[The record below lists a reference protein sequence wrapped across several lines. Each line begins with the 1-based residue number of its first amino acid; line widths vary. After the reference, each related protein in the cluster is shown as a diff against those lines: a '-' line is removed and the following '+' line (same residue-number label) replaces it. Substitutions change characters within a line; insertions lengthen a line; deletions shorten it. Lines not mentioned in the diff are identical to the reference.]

1 MNHARNFSPEWG
13 YFAPAPNFLRT
24 ARVFVV
30 AVAIGAA
37 SAAVVFSLM
46 DRPIGETSVAARTM
60 VRSAEPTLQASAR
73 SVPTA
78 EAQLG
83 GVLAGESDIA
93 AAAEAAAA
101 AAAAPPPTPAPRKRA
116 VARHYDVPRY
126 TRRYD
131 SIERGPYAFLRRY
144 GSYGQAY

>member
-1 MNHARNFSPEWG
+1 MSHARNFSSDWG

-30 AVAIGAA
+30 AVAVGAQ

-46 DRPIGETSVAARTM
+46 DRPIAETSVAARTM
-60 VRSAEPTLQASAR
+60 VRSVEPTPPAR
-73 SVPTA
+73 SVPAT
-78 EAQLG
+78 EAPLG

-93 AAAEAAAA
+93 AATEAAAA
-101 AAAAPPPTPAPRKRA
+101 TAAPPSPASAPRRRA
-116 VARHYDVPRY
+116 AARHYDLPRY

-131 SIERGPYAFLRRY
+131 SIEREPYAFLRRY